1 MVAPAKRWSLSEE
14 DLRDITPRKVRDLI
28 IHCFYEAQRET
39 FARARRKAGS
49 IDTGADSL
57 RAAVVASVRT
67 AFKEVSG
74 SFDAPTVES
83 LEDVVG
89 VLGRRAAGWG
99 TPPDVVE
106 HHGRQVATLLER
118 LRSARAP

>member
-1 MVAPAKRWSLSEE
+1 MVAPAKRWSLSEK
-14 DLRDITPRKVRDLI
+14 DLRDITPWKVRDLI
-28 IHCFYEAQRET
+28 IQCFYEAQRET

-49 IDTGADSL
+49 MDTAADSL

-67 AFKEVSG
+67 AFREVNG

-83 LEDVVG
+83 LEEVVG
-89 VLGRRAAGWG
+89 ILRRRAAAWG
-99 TPPDVVE
+99 TPPDVVQ
-106 HHGRQVATLLER
+106 HHGGQVATLLER